1 MTILFEPHRRDA
13 QQFAALLGSDVHVGV
28 GPADLSRLLV
38 EYPGEQLVILG
49 PGVELSDALA
59 IAADYR
65 VTRPALG
72 VVLIRQRVDVGLLGE
87 AIRAGVREVVGANDP
102 AALLA
107 ACARSLEISRQM
119 APVSGR
125 RFGGTGTSGKDAK
138 VITVFAAK
146 GGCGKTTL
154 ATNIAAALA
163 AGGAR
168 RVGLIDLD
176 LSFGDVAIML
186 QLVPERSI
194 ADAVG
199 LGDQL
204 DETTLRSLF
213 TPYGPG
219 LDTLLAPA
227 GPAEA
232 ERITQGLVVEVL
244 GLARGMLDYIVIDTP
259 PQFTDH
265 VLAALD
271 ASHLHV
277 LLTTPDMPALKN
289 LRITLDTFDLLD
301 LPKENRLVV
310 LNRSDAKVGL
320 SAGDIERVIRA
331 PITAYVPSS
340 RDVPVSINRGVPIM
354 TDSPQHPVSKA
365 IREFAVGRLTSSA
378 PTAAEPTARGL
389 RGFLGRGR

>member
-13 QQFAALLGSDVHVGV
+13 QQFAVLLGSDVHTATSA
-28 GPADLSRLLV
+28 ADLATMLRQNPTEMLAV
-38 EYPGEQLVILG
+38 LG
-49 PGVELSDALA
+49 PGVDLEDALA
-59 IAADYR
+59 VAAEYR
-65 VTRPALG
+65 VSRPAMG
-72 VVLIRQRVDVGLLGE
+72 VVLLRDRLDVGLLGE
-87 AIRAGVREVVGANDP
+87 AIRSGVREVVAANDP
-102 AALLA
+102 AGLLA
-107 ACARSLEISRQM
+107 ACARSLEVSRQM
-119 APVSGR
+119 APANVR
-125 RFGGTGTSGKDAK
+125 RTGGAEFDAR

-154 ATNIAAALA
+154 ATNIAVALA

-176 LSFGDVAIML
+176 LAFGDVAIML

-204 DETTLRSLF
+204 DETSVRALI
-213 TPYGPG
+213 TPYAPG

-232 ERITQGLVVEVL
+232 ERVSQGLVADVL
-244 GLARGMLDYIVIDTP
+244 RIARGMFDFLVVDTP

-265 VLAALD
+265 VLTALD
-271 ASHLHV
+271 ASHVHV
-277 LLTTPDMPALKN
+277 LLTTPDIPSLKN

-301 LPKENRLVV
+301 LPKESRVVV
-310 LNRSDAKVGL
+310 LNRADAKVGL
-320 SAGDIERVIRA
+320 TPTDIERVIRV
-331 PITAYVPSS
+331 PIMAHVPSS

-354 TDSPQHPVSKA
+354 VDNPQHPVSKA
-365 IREFAVGRLTSSA
+365 IRDFSLGRLTG
-378 PTAAEPTARGL
+378 PTVGEPAFRGL
-389 RGFLGRGR
+389 RALLNRVR

>member
-1 MTILFEPHRRDA
+1 MTILYEPHRRDA
-13 QQFAALLGSDVHVGV
+13 QQFAVLLGSDVHTASSQ
-28 GPADLSRLLV
+28 ADLSALLDQ
-38 EYPGEQLVILG
+38 YPGELLAVLG

-59 IAADYR
+59 IAAEYR
-65 VTRPALG
+65 VNRPALG
-72 VVLIRQRVDVGLLGE
+72 VILLRERLDVGLLGE
-87 AIRAGVREVVGANDP
+87 AIRAGVREVVAAND
-102 AALLA
+102 AAGLLA
-107 ACARSLEISRQM
+107 ACARSIEVSRQIRPVHPRRT
-119 APVSGR
+119 APPGVAD
-125 RFGGTGTSGKDAK
+125 FDAR

-154 ATNIAAALA
+154 ATNIAVALA

-176 LSFGDVAIML
+176 LAFGDVAIML
-186 QLVPERSI
+186 QLVPERSV

-204 DETTLRSLF
+204 TETSVRALL
-213 TPYGPG
+213 TPYAPG

-232 ERITQGLVVEVL
+232 ERVTQGLVADIL
-244 GLARGMLDYIVIDTP
+244 RLARGMFDFLVIDTP

-265 VLAALD
+265 VLTALD

-277 LLTTPDMPALKN
+277 LLTTPDIPALKN
-289 LRITLDTFDLLD
+289 LRIALDTFDLLD

-320 SAGDIERVIRA
+320 TATDIERVIRV
-331 PITAYVPSS
+331 PISAHVPSS

-354 TDSPQHPVSKA
+354 IDNPQHPVSRA
-365 IREFAVGRLTSSA
+365 VRDFAQGRLSG
-378 PTAAEPTARGL
+378 PTVGEPAARGV
-389 RGFLGRGR
+389 RGLMNRGR

>member
-13 QQFAALLGSDVHVGV
+13 QQFAVLLGSDVHTATSA
-28 GPADLSRLLV
+28 ADLATMLRQNPNEMLAV
-38 EYPGEQLVILG
+38 LG
-49 PGVELSDALA
+49 PGVELEDALA
-59 IAADYR
+59 VAAEYR
-65 VTRPALG
+65 VSRPAMG
-72 VVLIRQRVDVGLLGE
+72 VILLRERLDVGLLGE
-87 AIRAGVREVVGANDP
+87 AIRSGVREVVAASDP

-107 ACARSLEISRQM
+107 ACARSLEVSRQM
-119 APVSGR
+119 APGSVR
-125 RFGGTGTSGKDAK
+125 RTGAAEFDAR

-154 ATNIAAALA
+154 ATNIAVALA

-176 LSFGDVAIML
+176 LAFGDVAIML

-204 DETTLRSLF
+204 DETSVRALI
-213 TPYGPG
+213 TPYAPG

-232 ERITQGLVVEVL
+232 ERVTQGLVADVL
-244 GLARGMLDYIVIDTP
+244 RIGRGLFDFLVVDTP

-265 VLAALD
+265 VLTALD
-271 ASHLHV
+271 ASHVHV
-277 LLTTPDMPALKN
+277 LLTTPDIPSLKN

-301 LPKENRLVV
+301 LPKESRIVV
-310 LNRSDAKVGL
+310 LNRADAKVGL
-320 SAGDIERVIRA
+320 TAADIERVIRI
-331 PITAYVPSS
+331 PIMAHVPSS

-354 TDSPQHPVSKA
+354 VDNPQHPVSKA
-365 IREFAVGRLTSSA
+365 IRDFSLGRLTGPSVGQ
-378 PTAAEPTARGL
+378 PTFRGL
-389 RGFLGRGR
+389 RALLNRNR

>member
-1 MTILFEPHRRDA
+1 MTILYEPHRRDA
-13 QQFAALLGSDVHVGV
+13 QQFAVLLGSDVHTAATA
-28 GPADLSRLLV
+28 ADLAAMLTQN
-38 EYPGEQLVILG
+38 PGESLAILG
-49 PGVELSDALA
+49 PGVELGDALA
-59 IAADYR
+59 VAAEYR
-65 VTRPALG
+65 VTRPAMG
-72 VVLIRQRVDVGLLGE
+72 VILIRDRLDVGLLGE
-87 AIRAGVREVVGANDP
+87 AIRAGVREVVAAGDP
-102 AALLA
+102 AGLLA
-107 ACARSLEISRQM
+107 ACARSLEVSRQM
-119 APVSGR
+119 GPVAPR
-125 RFGGTGTSGKDAK
+125 RAGLVAAEYDAR

-154 ATNIAAALA
+154 ATNIAVALA

-176 LSFGDVAIML
+176 LAFGDVAIML

-204 DETTLRSLF
+204 DEMTVRSLL
-213 TPYGPG
+213 TPYAPG

-232 ERITQGLVVEVL
+232 ERVTQGLVADVL
-244 GLARGMLDYIVIDTP
+244 RLARGMFDFLVVDTP

-265 VLAALD
+265 VLTALD
-271 ASHLHV
+271 ASSVHV
-277 LLTTPDMPALKN
+277 LLTTPDIPALKN

-301 LPKENRLVV
+301 LPKESRLVV

-320 SAGDIERVIRA
+320 TASDIERVIRV
-331 PITAYVPSS
+331 PILAHVPSS

-354 TDSPQHPVSKA
+354 VDNPQHPVSKA
-365 IREFAVGRLTSSA
+365 IRDFSLGRLTS
-378 PTAAEPTARGL
+378 PVIGEPTSRGL
-389 RGFLGRGR
+389 RGLLSRNR